1 MASLPCHHV
10 SWSSSHVVALVASES
25 SSHVIMQCLLCDL
38 YGPRRIA
45 PGKLWGSTSD
55 AACHGQQTGGRPPG
69 PGGRVG
75 GIFREALSSTC
86 KAGALQQGGRC
97 SRGGPSN
104 LRRLVSGLDP
114 LETSTVSLP
123 GHVTLPSAWVPVV

>member
-1 MASLPCHHV
+1 MSYRDDTTIHAMASLPCHHV

-38 YGPRRIA
+38 YGPRRLA

-75 GIFREALSSTC
+75 GSFREALSSTC
-86 KAGALQQGGRC
+86 KAGALQQAGDALEV
-97 SRGGPSN
+97 GPPTFEGWF
-104 LRRLVSGLDP
+104 LGLIP
-114 LETSTVSLP
+114 WKP
-123 GHVTLPSAWVPVV
+123 RQ